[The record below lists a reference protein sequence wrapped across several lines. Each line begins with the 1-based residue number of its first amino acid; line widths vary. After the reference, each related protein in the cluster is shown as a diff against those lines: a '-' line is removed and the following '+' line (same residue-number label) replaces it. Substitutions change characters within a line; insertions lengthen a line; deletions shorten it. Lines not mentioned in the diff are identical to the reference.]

1 MAFVNDNWME
11 GRFVFNSA
19 VKRKLEAGET
29 VFGSFFKMDAPPI
42 AELYGLAGF
51 DFLILDA
58 EHGCLGHGQI
68 ENLIRTCER
77 MGMSSIVRTPD
88 AEEAN
93 ILHVLDSGASGI
105 QVPSLKNAGDVREV
119 IRKAK
124 YWPLGERGSARA
136 CRAAGYGTVPD
147 YEQRANAETLV
158 SVHVE
163 NKEMVEDI
171 EALCAIPEL
180 DVVFIGPGDLSA
192 SLGHPGNASH
202 PDVVA
207 AIDRVIEVAKG
218 RKHIGTVV
226 GNAKA
231 LESYV
236 ARGVHYIAWLSDLGM
251 MRGALTTAA
260 GNFTTYRAQG
270 AAR

>member
-1 MAFVNDNWME
+1 M
-11 GRFVFNSA
+11 FNSA

-29 VFGSFFKMDAPPI
+29 VFGSFFKVDSPAI

-51 DFLILDA
+51 DFLIVDA
-58 EHGCLGHGQI
+58 EHGCFTHGQI

-77 MGMSSIVRTPD
+77 MGMSSVIRTPD
-88 AEEAN
+88 AQEAN

-105 QVPSLKNAGDVREV
+105 QVPSLKSAAEVRDV

-147 YEQRANAETLV
+147 YETRANAETLV

-180 DVVFIGPGDLSA
+180 DVLFIGPGDLSQ
-192 SLGHPGNASH
+192 SLGHPGNAGH

-207 AIDRVIEVAKG
+207 AIDRVIEVAAG

-226 GNAKA
+226 GSAKA
-231 LESYV
+231 LETYV

-251 MRGALTTAA
+251 IRGALNAA
-260 GNFTTYRAQG
+260 AVNFAPYRATG
-270 AAR
+270 EGK